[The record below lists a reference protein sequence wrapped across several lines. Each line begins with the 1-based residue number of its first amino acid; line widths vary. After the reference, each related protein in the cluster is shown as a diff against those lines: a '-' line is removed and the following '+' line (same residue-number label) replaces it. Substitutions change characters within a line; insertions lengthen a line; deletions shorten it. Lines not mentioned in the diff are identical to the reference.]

1 MPPLKSDPAARGFYK
16 QSCPREDTH
25 LKTSPPS
32 GGKGVLQSWLC
43 VKRLRTSLLFSQLHG
58 CLSLERLAGT
68 CFGLA
73 EILIPFPALSQRKG
87 RPPSWHWQGSTVLT
101 SILKLL

>member
-1 MPPLKSDPAARGFYK
+1 MPPPKSDPAACGFYK
-16 QSCPREDTH
+16 QSCPRQTP
-25 LKTSPPS
+25 KNISPQWWEE
-32 GGKGVLQSWLC
+32 GLQSWLC
-43 VKRLRTSLLFSQLHG
+43 VERLLTSLLFSQLHG
-58 CLSLERLAGT
+58 CLNLERLGGI
-68 CFGLA
+68 CFGLV